1 MGSICLTGCGKSTDD
16 TSKETTAAKQAESK
30 KDDAVSVDQEK
41 ADEVADLIDAIYVQ
55 ERDDNTDKQCSD
67 AKAAWD
73 KLTDAQKELVEGEM
87 RTRITL
93 EEVPGMRLRMMPVIR
108 MKSARMKFL

>member
-41 ADEVADLIDAIYVQ
+41 ADEVADLIDAI
-55 ERDDNTDKQCSD
+55 
-67 AKAAWD
+67 
-73 KLTDAQKELVEGEM
+73 
-87 RTRITL
+87 
-93 EEVPGMRLRMMPVIR
+93 
-108 MKSARMKFL
+108 